1 MEKVKV
7 KGLPE
12 SSNEFW
18 EGEVELTNIA
28 VRSTCEHIFERV
40 GARDIKCKK
49 CGVGMFL
56 DSDDIFI
63 DGHLTRDGK
72 VIF

>member
-1 MEKVKV
+1 MEKKKV

-28 VRSTCEHIFERV
+28 VKSKCEHNFERV
-40 GARDIKCKK
+40 GAREIKCSL
-49 CGVGMFL
+49 CGAGMFL
-56 DSDDIFI
+56 DDEDIFLN
-63 DGHLTRDGK
+63 GHLTRDGK
-72 VIF
+72 VVF